1 MKITLHK
8 FQEAAFTSEKKVIV
22 NAAGIQSGKSLTGAV
37 WIIARAASI
46 APTDNLIICAP
57 TYKILTQATI
67 RTFLKL
73 AKEMGEY
80 YKGDAVF
87 KFHHGPTVYIRSLT
101 DPNAMEGI
109 TDVEGAW
116 LDEGGLISRY
126 AYENVEGRCA
136 FRSAP
141 IMITT
146 TPYSLNWLYQLWKDW
161 KKGKADDTDF
171 IIYRS
176 IDNPFFP
183 KAEYERQRKKLDPVR
198 FAMKYMGVFGQMEGL
213 VYPNLKFVKARPLPT
228 GTKYYGGIDWGF
240 TNPFALTIRGV
251 TPDGTHY
258 RVGEYYKSGL
268 TVEEQVQAVK
278 SRHSLYNC
286 ELYIADPSNP
296 AAIKAFNQAGLRCI
310 GGKNDIL
317 EGIDKHRELINSQR
331 FFVFEDENPHGFDEY
346 QQYHFPEKPEL
357 RIDDAEK
364 EQLPVA
370 KGDHGCDSDRYVTMY
385 LTQAVEKKK
394 IPTAPNTGSK
404 EPPNDA
410 LKRLNWLKKGGSS
423 RFKNIG

>member
-1 MKITLHK
+1 LKITLHK
-8 FQEAAFTSEKKVIV
+8 FQETAFTSTKKVTV
-22 NAAGIQSGKSLTGAV
+22 SAAGIQSGKSLTGAI

-46 APTDNLIICAP
+46 NPDDNLIICAP
-57 TYKILTQATI
+57 TYKILSQATI

-73 AKEMGEY
+73 AKDMGTY
-80 YKGDAVF
+80 HKVDAIF

-146 TPYSLNWLYQLWKDW
+146 TPYSLNWLYQAWKDW
-161 KKGKADDTDF
+161 KKDLTPDTEF

-176 IDNPFFP
+176 IDNPYFP
-183 KAEYERQRKKLDPVR
+183 QAEYDRQKRKLDPVR
-198 FAMKYMGVFGQMEGL
+198 FAMKYMGQFGQMEGL
-213 VYPNLKFVKARPLPT
+213 VYPNLKFIRARPLPT

-240 TNPFALTIRGV
+240 TNPFALTIRAV
-251 TPDGTHY
+251 TPDGLQY

-268 TVEEQVQAVK
+268 TVEEQIQAVK
-278 SRHSLYNC
+278 SRHALYNF
-286 ELYIADPSNP
+286 ELFIADPSNP

-310 GGKNDIL
+310 GGKNDIV
-317 EGIDKHRELINSQR
+317 EGIDKHRELINSER
-331 FFVFEDENPHGFDEY
+331 YFVFEEENPYGFDEY
-346 QQYHFPEKPEL
+346 QSYHYPEPKDL
-357 RIDDAEK
+357 KIDEDEK
-364 EQLPVA
+364 EQVPVDKNNHSIDA
-370 KGDHGCDSDRYVTMY
+370 DRYVTMY
-385 LTQAVEKKK
+385 LTQAVEQRKV
-394 IPTAPNTGSK
+394 PVTPSSGDK

-423 RFKNIG
+423 RYKNIG